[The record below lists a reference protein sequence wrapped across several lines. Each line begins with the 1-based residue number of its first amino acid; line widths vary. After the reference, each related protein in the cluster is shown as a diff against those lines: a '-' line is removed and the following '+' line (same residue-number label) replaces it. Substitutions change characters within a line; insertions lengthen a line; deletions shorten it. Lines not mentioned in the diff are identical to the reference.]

1 MKGIRRR
8 NPPSPW
14 ERAGERHQI
23 FIIMI
28 QLQNIKKVFR
38 TEEIDTWALR
48 EVNLEVKDGEFV
60 SIMGPS
66 GCGKTTLLNIMG
78 LLDTPT
84 DGTYMLD
91 GKDVSQLSERERTNI
106 RKGTI
111 GFVFQSFNLIDD
123 LDVYENIEL
132 PLLYM
137 GVPAKERKKRVT
149 EILDRMAMSHRRGHF
164 PCQLSGGQQQRVAV
178 ARAVVSNPKIIL
190 ADEPTGNLDSKNS
203 KEVMDL
209 LLQLHEQGT
218 TIVMVTHSQH
228 NASYADRI
236 INLFDGQIVE
246 HTEL

>member
-1 MKGIRRR
+1 
-8 NPPSPW
+8 
-14 ERAGERHQI
+14 
-23 FIIMI
+23 MI
-28 QLQNIKKVFR
+28 TLSNIKKVFR

-48 EVNLEVKDGEFV
+48 EVSLEVKEGEFV
-60 SIMGPS
+60 AIMGPS

-84 DGTYMLD
+84 EGTYMLN

-123 LDVYENIEL
+123 LDVYENVEL

-149 EILDRMAMSHRRGHF
+149 EMLDRMAMSHRRKHF

-228 NASYADRI
+228 NASFADRI

>member
-1 MKGIRRR
+1 
-8 NPPSPW
+8 
-14 ERAGERHQI
+14 
-23 FIIMI
+23 MI

-48 EVNLEVKDGEFV
+48 EVSLEVKNGEFV

-84 DGTYMLD
+84 EGTYMLE

-106 RKGTI
+106 RKGVI
-111 GFVFQSFNLIDD
+111 GFVFQSFNLIDE
-123 LDVYENIEL
+123 LNVYENVEL

-137 GVPAKERKKRVT
+137 GVPAKERKKRVA
-149 EILDRMAMSHRRGHF
+149 EMLDRMAMSHRRKHF

-209 LLQLHEQGT
+209 LLQLHEKGT

-246 HTEL
+246 KAEL

>member
-1 MKGIRRR
+1 
-8 NPPSPW
+8 
-14 ERAGERHQI
+14 
-23 FIIMI
+23 MI

-48 EVNLEVKDGEFV
+48 EVSLEVKNGEFV

-84 DGTYMLD
+84 EGTYMLN

-106 RKGTI
+106 RKGVI
-111 GFVFQSFNLIDD
+111 GFVFQSFNLIDE
-123 LDVYENIEL
+123 LNVNENVEL
-132 PLLYM
+132 PLFYM

-149 EILDRMAMSHRRGHF
+149 EILDRMAMSHRRKHF

-228 NASYADRI
+228 NASFADRI

-246 HTEL
+246 KAEL